1 MMAKLLSRDEHQI
14 RHIKAG
20 TLNSKHI
27 DRDAVFLILRI
38 FIPSFTALFFL
49 RSYFNQINIEKVDRT
64 LATQVSRKVAA
75 SI

>member
-27 DRDAVFLILRI
+27 DRDAVFFNFTDIYSVFYGII
-38 FIPSFTALFFL
+38 FS
-49 RSYFNQINIEKVDRT
+49 
-64 LATQVSRKVAA
+64 
-75 SI
+75 